1 MPRRAT
7 HETADILADRLINRG
22 HEGSRE
28 WVSAWVRR
36 WGAIVAR
43 DTEDNPVFT
52 HPIVSKT
59 NNESFVRIGVD
70 EIEINLY
77 REWKDIQDG
86 SRKIIGAVG
95 APPRWED

>member
-7 HETADILADRLINRG
+7 KETAEILADRLINRG

-28 WVSAWVRR
+28 WVAAWVRR
-36 WGAIVAR
+36 WGALIAR
-43 DTEDNPVFT
+43 DTENNPTFT
-52 HPIVSKT
+52 HAMVSKPDET
-59 NNESFVRIGVD
+59 YVHVGVD
-70 EIEINLY
+70 EIAVNLY

-86 SRKIIGAVG
+86 SRKIVGAVG

>member
-7 HETADILADRLINRG
+7 KETAEVLADRLINRG
-22 HEGSRE
+22 HEGSHE
-28 WVSAWVRR
+28 WVAAWVRR
-36 WGAIVAR
+36 WGAIVAK
-43 DTEDNPVFT
+43 DTESNPTFI
-52 HPIVSKT
+52 HLMVSKLDQT
-59 NNESFVRIGVD
+59 YVHIGVD
-70 EIEINLY
+70 EIEIHLY